1 MEKNHVY
8 APSFM
13 GLTQVDHK
21 TLELIALGYSYKEI
35 ADKLSLSEKAVE
47 KIKLEML
54 SKTKSRNSASLI
66 SFAYRYGLLKV

>member
-1 MEKNHVY
+1 
-8 APSFM
+8 M

-66 SFAYRYGLLKV
+66 SFAYKYGLLKV